1 MGIILREK
9 KTDKIYFFLKGADS
23 TMKEK
28 VQINKRDFIDEEAG
42 ILSADGYRT
51 LVLGYKI
58 LSEEEYKNFS
68 DNFKK
73 AGQDLKNRE

>member
-9 KTDKIYFFLKGADS
+9 KTNKIYFFLKGADS

-28 VQINKRDFIDEEAG
+28 VEINKRDFIDEEAG
-42 ILSADGYRT
+42 VLSADGYRT
-51 LVLGYKI
+51 LVLGYKM
-58 LSEEEYKNFS
+58 LSEDELNKFS
-68 DNFKK
+68 VNFKK